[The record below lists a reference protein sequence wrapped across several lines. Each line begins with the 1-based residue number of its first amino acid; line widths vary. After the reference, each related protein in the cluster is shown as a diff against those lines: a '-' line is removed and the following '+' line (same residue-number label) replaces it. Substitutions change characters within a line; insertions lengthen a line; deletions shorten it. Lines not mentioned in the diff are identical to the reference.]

1 MKLKANPWLSYN
13 HVSKVDD
20 QILQQL
26 YKRILVN
33 MITSILVFKKI
44 NNF

>member
-26 YKRILVN
+26 YKRILIN
-33 MITSILVFKKI
+33 MNAEISSI
-44 NNF
+44 